1 VREKVNQRFMRKYC
15 HENMEQFRNGPA
27 LGTPELTNKALTKA
41 IGPAGSLSTQKAY
54 AGPK

>member
-1 VREKVNQRFMRKYC
+1 MRKYC